1 MGVFGNYREYDFL
14 CGCFPKCVCA
24 VYMRVHVCM
33 FDRGRR
39 REREKRVFWVGNIS
53 KRQKP

>member
-1 MGVFGNYREYDFL
+1 MGVFGNDREYDLL

-24 VYMRVHVCM
+24 VYMRVLVCM

-39 REREKRVFWVGNIS
+39 REREKREEKEIS
-53 KRQKP
+53 LLGREY